1 MKTRKLRAGTA
12 YLCFAAFQ
20 PYCLWLSS
28 PLSSGPSRTVKTG
41 KARLVNWSQV
51 PCQPPWQCPQPQHT
65 ISSLLWSCRPHLAH
79 VCPCVPMC
87 PKTLMTET
95 WDIDSPTGESWT
107 PSPAGEQWIP
117 ILKQCGCIWKGFYSA
132 TVYSVCCSSA
142 YFNGYH
148 FIQ

>member
-1 MKTRKLRAGTA
+1 MKTRKLRAMTA

-28 PLSSGPSRTVKTG
+28 HLFSGPSRPVKTG
-41 KARLVNWSQV
+41 KARLVDRSQV
-51 PCQPPWQCPQPQHT
+51 SCQHPWQCPQPQHT
-65 ISSLLWSCRPHLAH
+65 ISSLLWSCRPHLTH
-79 VCPCVPMC
+79 VCPCVQRPWWQK
-87 PKTLMTET
+87 PEILIAQLGRAE
-95 WDIDSPTGESWT
+95 PH
-107 PSPAGEQWIP
+107 SPAGEQWIP
-117 ILKQCGCIWKGFYSA
+117 ILEQWGCIWKGFYSA

>member
-1 MKTRKLRAGTA
+1 MKTRKLGDDSILV
-12 YLCFAAFQ
+12 LCSFSAILPLAQF
-20 PYCLWLSS
+20 S
-28 PLSSGPSRTVKTG
+28 P
-41 KARLVNWSQV
+41 
-51 PCQPPWQCPQPQHT
+51 
-65 ISSLLWSCRPHLAH
+65 LLWSQQASKNRESTISWSIPGVLPASLAVPPTPAHYLFPVVELQTTPH
-79 VCPCVPMC
+79 PCVPMC

-117 ILKQCGCIWKGFYSA
+117 ILEQWGCIWKGFYSA

-142 YFNGYH
+142 YFNGYN